1 MEREAASIP
10 EPEAGSEEGALAD
23 LDARKGV
30 ISNPH
35 GGHEVGR
42 TSLSLPRR
50 SSSTTWRRLT
60 RRCRTRG
67 DPNLHSGTPTRR
79 FNMNRSSLRLCP

>member
-30 ISNPH
+30 ISNPTGDMRPAGPAFPYH
-35 GGHEVGR
+35 GGV
-42 TSLSLPRR
+42 
-50 SSSTTWRRLT
+50 RRLP
-60 RRCRTRG
+60 G
-67 DPNLHSGTPTRR
+67 VV
-79 FNMNRSSLRLCP
+79 